1 MKLMRMKK
9 AIGKAARVAA
19 VCMMGA
25 GGMCGSAMSQAAAEV
40 SSSGNLNDP
49 DAQGYVVRGNMM
61 LDDGNP
67 RGTIDQMNEA
77 LRLFPASS
85 EAERGEFARALAAM
99 SVPGEDAMALLE
111 EFLQKYPAS
120 PWRER
125 ALLAVADVWYDK
137 GDYALA
143 LKAYNRVSDRSLDKS
158 LASARLY
165 RKGYCLLKLA
175 DYDIAAPIYEQLSH
189 DKDYAANARFYLG
202 YIAYVKGD
210 YARAAELM
218 RKVPA
223 GGMPGDMA
231 PYYLAQMAF
240 LHGDYK
246 EALSSAR
253 SLLTRNDVDGVFMPE
268 ANRVAGESLYRLGD
282 ESGAIPYLERYV
294 AMEANPQNTALYI
307 LGVDCYR
314 TGRYDDAIRYLT
326 PVSEEDSRIGHSS
339 LFYIGQS
346 YLKLDNYNAAT
357 LALDR
362 AARMNNAPQVQETAF
377 YNLAVARMQ
386 GGKVPFGSSVG
397 MLEEFLQRYPDSK
410 FAPQVADHVVSGYM
424 TDNNYPAALA
434 AIERIPHPGNEVLAA
449 KQKVLYALGTRE
461 LQSGDAHAAR
471 RHLQEAAS
479 MSRHD
484 SAVAAEATLWLAEAQ
499 SKLGDYAGAVRNYNS
514 YLRQSD
520 GSKSNHAM
528 ARYGLGYARFAR
540 KEFADA
546 RTDFSR
552 FLQAAPSGTDKH
564 LIADAYNRLADAQY
578 YTSDFA
584 GAAENY
590 GRAYDTDPS
599 AGDYPIYQ
607 QGLMKGLR
615 RDHAGKIEIL
625 SDMISR
631 FPKSALVPSA
641 LLEMAESY
649 GELGSTGRAIE
660 TYTTLVSR
668 YPSTSQGRQG
678 QLLLAITYLN
688 DGNRAQ
694 AMEHYKK
701 VVTRYPSSDEARVA
715 ADDLK
720 QLYADEGRV
729 GDYVAFINGV
739 PDAPKPETAEL
750 AELTLQSAQR
760 AIEQNRDADALA
772 HAAEVVNKYPD
783 SPQAVEALAIKADV
797 EFRQGRAEEALA
809 SYEALEE
816 RASSA
821 ADINGARMGVMRV
834 CRDMGE
840 NDRVVETADNLLA
853 SSSLGAAGKKEVAF
867 TKAAALADIGTADEA
882 VAIWQSLA
890 EDIDDLYGTK
900 SAFNL
905 ARYYAD
911 NGDDKKAMEAV
922 NRLIEANPPHDYWLA
937 RGFILLSD
945 LLRRRGDKFEAD
957 EYLKSL
963 RDNYPGEEADIF
975 KMIDERLH

>member
-339 LFYIGQS
+339 LLYIGQS

-461 LQSGDAHAAR
+461 LQSGDDTCR
-471 RHLQEAAS
+471 R
-479 MSRHD
+479 
-484 SAVAAEATLWLAEAQ
+484 
-499 SKLGDYAGAVRNYNS
+499 
-514 YLRQSD
+514 
-520 GSKSNHAM
+520 
-528 ARYGLGYARFAR
+528 
-540 KEFADA
+540 
-546 RTDFSR
+546 
-552 FLQAAPSGTDKH
+552 
-564 LIADAYNRLADAQY
+564 
-578 YTSDFA
+578 
-584 GAAENY
+584 
-590 GRAYDTDPS
+590 
-599 AGDYPIYQ
+599 
-607 QGLMKGLR
+607 
-615 RDHAGKIEIL
+615 
-625 SDMISR
+625 
-631 FPKSALVPSA
+631 
-641 LLEMAESY
+641 LL
-649 GELGSTGRAIE
+649 
-660 TYTTLVSR
+660 
-668 YPSTSQGRQG
+668 P
-678 QLLLAITYLN
+678 
-688 DGNRAQ
+688 
-694 AMEHYKK
+694 
-701 VVTRYPSSDEARVA
+701 
-715 ADDLK
+715 
-720 QLYADEGRV
+720 
-729 GDYVAFINGV
+729 
-739 PDAPKPETAEL
+739 
-750 AELTLQSAQR
+750 
-760 AIEQNRDADALA
+760 
-772 HAAEVVNKYPD
+772 
-783 SPQAVEALAIKADV
+783 
-797 EFRQGRAEEALA
+797 
-809 SYEALEE
+809 
-816 RASSA
+816 
-821 ADINGARMGVMRV
+821 
-834 CRDMGE
+834 
-840 NDRVVETADNLLA
+840 
-853 SSSLGAAGKKEVAF
+853 
-867 TKAAALADIGTADEA
+867 
-882 VAIWQSLA
+882 
-890 EDIDDLYGTK
+890 
-900 SAFNL
+900 
-905 ARYYAD
+905 
-911 NGDDKKAMEAV
+911 
-922 NRLIEANPPHDYWLA
+922 
-937 RGFILLSD
+937 
-945 LLRRRGDKFEAD
+945 
-957 EYLKSL
+957 
-963 RDNYPGEEADIF
+963 
-975 KMIDERLH
+975 